1 MHNRSTRKY
10 IKQSSAGYTEIMTT
24 PSNDRVLLIS
34 GIAVNAASIVA
45 IAAPLANLPDGVR
58 FAAVGLVGVTATGL
72 AWKFVTVDRA
82 ALARRLLLISCV
94 LVTLLGAVLAWPGG
108 PPVGS
113 SQEDR
118 SAEQKADGGTEQSS
132 KNSSTEAKLTETV
145 AQLKRGIQQ
154 PPRDSDVHSCIT
166 VSGDGRVPDG
176 YGLWVANLPDVGGSA
191 DMGALNNLQRVNQ
204 ADGGTLVVANPELR
218 RRAGQARC
226 RYGLLALRLPAPR
239 SQQQRLE
246 QPEDWDSHISHGTR
260 RGSGAG

>member
-1 MHNRSTRKY
+1 
-10 IKQSSAGYTEIMTT
+10 MTT

-45 IAAPLANLPDGVR
+45 AIAAPLANLPDGVR
-58 FAAVGLVGVTATGL
+58 FTAVGLVGVTATGL
-72 AWKFVTVDRA
+72 AWKFATVDRA

-113 SQEDR
+113 FQEDR
-118 SAEQKADGGTEQSS
+118 RAEQKGDGGTEQSN

-154 PPRDSDVHSCIT
+154 PSRDSDVHSCIT
-166 VSGDGRVPDG
+166 VSGDGRIPDG

-204 ADGGTLVVANPELR
+204 ADGEMSWQTPNFGVGLGKRDAGTDYWLYVFLLPE
-218 RRAGQARC
+218 AADS
-226 RYGLLALRLPAPR
+226 ALRNLRTETGTSLTAPVEGALPVDR
-239 SQQQRLE
+239 YRV
-246 QPEDWDSHISHGTR
+246 TR
-260 RGSGAG
+260 TATWNCPYKEKP